1 MEPATLPTLRI
12 VIADDDPTI
21 RQFFRN
27 TLETKLRHQ
36 VVGEAADGAEMIR
49 TVVEQ
54 KPDVIVFD
62 IHMPALDGIEAL
74 RRIYDE
80 QIIAAVAITA
90 DRDLELVRRAMEE
103 HVLAYLVKPVEEHQL
118 GPGLQVA

>member
-12 VIADDDPTI
+12 VVADDDPTI

-49 TVVEQ
+49 TVVE
-54 KPDVIVFD
+54 
-62 IHMPALDGIEAL
+62 HL
-74 RRIYDE
+74 RVV
-80 QIIAAVAITA
+80 VAQH
-90 DRDLELVRRAMEE
+90 RR
-103 HVLAYLVKPVEEHQL
+103 
-118 GPGLQVA
+118 